1 MLNKI
6 LAGLSMLGAGLT
18 AVFFVLFKQA
28 KEERKAEEKKVE
40 NLDENLK
47 AIMAGEAAEKEL
59 KKQNEELK
67 KKVNSSNTLD
77 SFNACNELLSKQ

>member
-6 LAGLSMLGAGLT
+6 LAGLSMLGAGL
-18 AVFFVLFKQA
+18 AAIFFVLFKQA

-77 SFNACNELLSKQ
+77 SFNACNELLQK